1 MNRFKNPRD
10 PERVMDNRDIF
21 YNLLK
26 ETPETLKKYMVS
38 TVKIISVSQQY
49 LNVVIPENGLFGNI
63 KIYETKPE
71 YEKGNFIKAIITG
84 FPFDEKRS
92 R

>member
-1 MNRFKNPRD
+1 
-10 PERVMDNRDIF
+10 
-21 YNLLK
+21 
-26 ETPETLKKYMVS
+26 MVA
-38 TVKIISVSQQY
+38 TVKIISVNQQY

-84 FPFDEKRS
+84 FPFD
-92 R
+92 